1 MADSP
6 KSDAARGVSTPVPP
20 RKGAKSRPAGGAARP
35 TRGTQARQAQHR
47 RNRILAWTAVAGVV
61 VIVAALVGIKLAGSG
76 SSGGAPRQPA
86 PAAAVAKLTSVPLS
100 TLTAAAAK
108 INGLQAAQ
116 PAGDPPLTSGGKPN
130 LLYIGAEFCPICA
143 TERWPM
149 TIALSHFGTF
159 SNLSQTHSAVR
170 DGNIATL
177 SFYGSSFSSPYL
189 SFSPVETTTNQPSGN
204 YYKTLE
210 TPTAAQQA
218 IWQKHE
224 GTNLAFPF
232 IDIGGKWLLETSQ
245 YPDTILQGKTFSD
258 ILNAVGS
265 NDNTLGAAIDASA
278 AVLTRYICDITG
290 NKPAQTC
297 QAVASLPLPSTS
309 GSGTSSPAG

>member
-1 MADSP
+1 M
-6 KSDAARGVSTPVPP
+6 PP
-20 RKGAKSRPAGGAARP
+20 RKGARSRTAGGSARP

-47 RNRILAWTAVAGVV
+47 RNRLLAWSAVAGVV
-61 VIVAALVGIKLAGSG
+61 VIIAALIGIKLSSGG
-76 SSGGAPRQPA
+76 SSSGAPRQPA
-86 PAAAVAKLTSVPLS
+86 PAAAVTKLTTVPLS
-100 TLTAAAAK
+100 TLVAGAAK
-108 INGLQAAQ
+108 INGLQEAQ
-116 PAGDPPLTSGGKPN
+116 PAGDAPLTKGGKPD

-149 TIALSHFGTF
+149 VVALSHFGTF
-159 SNLSQTHSAVR
+159 TNLSQTHSAVR

-177 SFYGSSFSSPYL
+177 SFYGSTFSSPYL

-204 YYKTLE
+204 YYKPLE
-210 TPTAAQQA
+210 SPTPAQQA

-224 GTNLAFPF
+224 GSNLSFPF

-258 ILNAVGS
+258 IVGAVGS

-278 AVLTRYICDITG
+278 ATLIRYICDLTG

-297 QAVASLPLPSTS
+297 QAVAGLSLPS
-309 GSGTSSPAG
+309 GSGSGASSPAG